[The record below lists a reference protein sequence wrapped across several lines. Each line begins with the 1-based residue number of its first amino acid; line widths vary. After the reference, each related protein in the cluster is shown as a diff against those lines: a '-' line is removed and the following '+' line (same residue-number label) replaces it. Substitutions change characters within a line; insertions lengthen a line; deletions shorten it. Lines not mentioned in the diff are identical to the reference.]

1 MQLLSTQN
9 QSQSNE
15 VIAFF
20 TFKHNSVEAD
30 PNGFLDDWSPVSL
43 SPCSWLGVSCS
54 RSGQVD
60 ALNFTNTW
68 SLNFLDISPNNLSG
82 NFSVP
87 EFWACDKPLNLGLS
101 NNALDGSGI
110 PESLTNCQLL
120 ENLDLSHNKLQDKI
134 PAALATL

>member
-1 MQLLSTQN
+1 MQLLSSQN

-15 VIAFF
+15 
-20 TFKHNSVEAD
+20 HNSVEAD

-43 SPCSWLGVSCS
+43 SPCSWLGVSCT
-54 RSGQVD
+54 RSGQVN
-60 ALNFTNTW
+60 ALNFTNAW
-68 SLNFLDISPNNLSG
+68 SDRSLNFLDISPNNLSG

-87 EFWACDKPLNLGLS
+87 EFWACDKPLDLGLS
-101 NNALDGSGI
+101 NNALYGSGI

-120 ENLDLSHNKLQDKI
+120 ENHDLSHNKLQDKI